1 MAETQI
7 FYQAIGEL
15 YASLVVDEAGRK
27 LLDTG
32 ENQYRA
38 IVPKKVESKYQ
49 LVQGETA
56 YWRVYPK
63 FQYGHLAFV
72 IVSFS
77 EKPKSEP
84 GRFYIQGDLV
94 NSGEIKIWRNEETWN
109 VHPKNWRPRLL
120 LINWQDAPPADGA
133 FWQLQAKLVDGK
145 LEVTGATG
153 PFPHPP
159 RIEDLA
165 DFKYGRNK
173 QEKQQPQQADAS
185 PKSQQIDAK
194 PKSQQTNAKPKS
206 NSGADVIINWEEL
219 IPVSGKLELTIKI
232 NSLPQVQKANGVC
245 HFKVE
250 CDGRMVQITLGQKQ
264 WTKLETANTTYPEWI
279 AAISG
284 KMGATTAD
292 GFVLENA
299 NVQVFE
305 RKSKATT
312 QPDVVLA
319 EKSDF
324 PSVTEQSGVTSEE
337 TTQIKQENDLAQAE
351 SVDAAAK
358 STASPEQKPAPKAK
372 SSASGGEP
380 QPKKIGKFKVQV
392 R

>member
-1 MAETQI
+1 MAEAKI

-15 YASLVVDEAGRK
+15 YASLVVTEAGTK

-49 LVQGETA
+49 KIQGEST

-63 FQYGHLAFV
+63 FHYGHLAFV

-94 NSGEIKIWRNEETWN
+94 NSDEIKIWRNEETWN

-120 LINWQDAPPADGA
+120 LICWQDAPPADGS

-165 DFKYGRNK
+165 DFKYRSNK
-173 QEKQQPQQADAS
+173 QEKQQPQQANA
-185 PKSQQIDAK
+185 Q
-194 PKSQQTNAKPKS
+194 PKSQQTDAKPKS

-232 NSLPQVQKANGVC
+232 NSLPQAQKANGVC

-250 CDGRMVQITLGQKQ
+250 CDGRMVQIGLKQKQ
-264 WTKLETANTTYPEWI
+264 WTKLETANATYAEWI

-284 KMGATTAD
+284 KMGAITSD
-292 GFVLENA
+292 GFVLEDA
-299 NVQVFE
+299 SAQVFE
-305 RKSKATT
+305 RKSKTTT
-312 QPDVVLA
+312 QPDVALA

-324 PSVTEQSGVTSEE
+324 PSVTEQRGVTSEE
-337 TTQIKQENDLAQAE
+337 TTQIKPENDLAQAE
-351 SVDAAAK
+351 SLDAAAK
-358 STASPEQKPAPKAK
+358 STASPEQKPDPKAK

>member
-1 MAETQI
+1 M
-7 FYQAIGEL
+7 
-15 YASLVVDEAGRK
+15 
-27 LLDTG
+27 
-32 ENQYRA
+32 
-38 IVPKKVESKYQ
+38 
-49 LVQGETA
+49 
-56 YWRVYPK
+56 
-63 FQYGHLAFV
+63 

-77 EKPKSEP
+77 EKPKREP

-120 LINWQDAPPADGA
+120 LISWQDAPPADGA
-133 FWQLQAKLVDGK
+133 FWQLQAQLVDGK
-145 LEVTGATG
+145 LEVTEATG

-165 DFKYGRNK
+165 EFKYGRNK
-173 QEKQQPQQADAS
+173 QEKEPLQQV
-185 PKSQQIDAK
+185 DAK
-194 PKSQQTNAKPKS
+194 PKSQQTEAQPKSQQTDAKPKS

-232 NSLPQVQKANGVC
+232 NTLPQVQKANGVC

-250 CDGRMVQITLGQKQ
+250 CDGRVVQVGLKQKQ
-264 WTKLETANTTYPEWI
+264 WTKLETANTTYAKWI

-284 KMGATTAD
+284 LMGATTPD

-305 RKSKATT
+305 RKSKATAW
-312 QPDVVLA
+312 PDVA
-319 EKSDF
+319 NA
-324 PSVTEQSGVTSEE
+324 EQSDRSSDAEQGGVTSDV
-337 TTQIKQENDLAQAE
+337 TKQALREGDLADTE

-358 STASPEQKPAPKAK
+358 SIAKPEEKPTPKAK
-372 SSASGGEP
+372 PSAEKSEP
-380 QPKKIGKFKVQV
+380 QPKKIGKFKVQI